1 MLYVSTRNPANT
13 YTAHRAIYEVNPP
26 EGGSYA
32 PFHLPKFSQEELA
45 AIRSGSCSEA
55 VTRILNLFF
64 SLRLSA
70 DDVENV
76 IGRAPFQLTEMP
88 HKLMIAEGFRN
99 PAASCRFLIKGLYNL
114 MTEGKSEGKLPAG
127 WPYIGIQIALLFGV
141 FTGVQD
147 LDRAFDVAVST
158 DDYAELTAVCYARDM
173 GLPIQRIVC
182 TSVEDSRLWD
192 LLNRGECSANSND
205 YLENFLY
212 YTFGSNG
219 ENLIKMDEQQQVFL
233 NEKFFAA
240 VVSADRTASVIS
252 SMYRANGYM
261 LSSDAALAYG
271 GLQDYRSATGVSNDT
286 LILAKVRPEPVKE

>member
-26 EGGSYA
+26 EGGFYA
-32 PFHLPKFSQEELA
+32 PFHLPQFSQDELT

-55 VTRILNLFF
+55 VTQILNLFF
-64 SLRLSA
+64 GLRLNSY
-70 DDVENV
+70 DVENV
-76 IGRAPFQLTEMP
+76 IGRAPFQLVEMP
-88 HKLMIAEGFRN
+88 HKLVIAEGFRN
-99 PAASCRFLIKGLYNL
+99 PAASYRFLIKGLYNL

-141 FTGVQD
+141 FTGVED
-147 LDRAFDVAVST
+147 LSRTFDVAVAT

-173 GLPIQRIVC
+173 GLPIHLIVC
-182 TSVEDSRLWD
+182 TSVEDSKIWD
-192 LLNRGECSANSND
+192 LLNRGECAANGEG

-212 YTFGSNG
+212 YTFDSNR
-219 ENLIKMDEQQQVFL
+219 ENPVRIDEQQQELL

-240 VVSADRTASVIS
+240 VVSADRAASVIS
-252 SMYRANGYM
+252 SMYRTNGYV